1 MIESGAGGVG
11 TAGSDAGGVGT
22 IGLDAGH
29 VVGYQ

>member
-22 IGLDAGH
+22 IGPDAGH